1 MTPVFPSTMDVTAR
15 VMSIALR
22 HRKSLTAR
30 DVDPKPSWSG
40 GDERL
45 GLGVKMG
52 APAKRWDVNVLCK
65 KFVRK
70 AVLITSRRYGGKMGS
85 IASDPKNQQRICAN
99 GEPAD
104 HCPGVPFIG
113 QRHCA
118 SRSSRGRQGQQ
129 GFVSTSRMWW
139 RTQIMLRRRA
149 SRCVYIFIL
158 YTLINMSY
166 DMSACI
172 LFSLSLF
179 HALDLAPKL

>member
-1 MTPVFPSTMDVTAR
+1 MSTR
-15 VMSIALR
+15 SR
-22 HRKSLTAR
+22 H
-30 DVDPKPSWSG
+30 G
-40 GDERL
+40 
-45 GLGVKMG
+45 MG
-52 APAKRWDVNVLCK
+52 ETKDWDWESKWEHQQNVGTLMILCK

-179 HALDLAPKL
+179 HALDLAPKP

>member
-1 MTPVFPSTMDVTAR
+1 MSTR
-15 VMSIALR
+15 SR
-22 HRKSLTAR
+22 HGLGETK
-30 DVDPKPSWSG
+30 DW
-40 GDERL
+40 L
-45 GLGVKMG
+45 GLGVK
-52 APAKRWDVNVLCK
+52 WEHQQNVGTLMIRCK

-85 IASDPKNQQRICAN
+85 IASDPKNQQRIC
-99 GEPAD
+99 D
-104 HCPGVPFIG
+104 CPGVPFIG

>member
-1 MTPVFPSTMDVTAR
+1 MTPVFPSTMDVTVR

-22 HRKSLTAR
+22 HRKSSTAH

-45 GLGVKMG
+45 GLGVK
-52 APAKRWDVNVLCK
+52 WEHQQNVGTLMILCK
-65 KFVRK
+65 KFVRR

-104 HCPGVPFIG
+104 YCPGVPFIG

-139 RTQIMLRRRA
+139 RTQTCFDVERAGVYISSYYILLSTCHMTCQRA
-149 SRCVYIFIL
+149 S
-158 YTLINMSY
+158 
-166 DMSACI
+166 
-172 LFSLSLF
+172 FSLSLSRSG
-179 HALDLAPKL
+179 LSS

>member
-1 MTPVFPSTMDVTAR
+1 MDVTVR

-22 HRKSLTAR
+22 HRQSSTAR

-45 GLGVKMG
+45 GLGVK
-52 APAKRWDVNVLCK
+52 WEHQQNVGTLMILCK

-70 AVLITSRRYGGKMGS
+70 AVQTTSRRYGGKMGS

-99 GEPAD
+99 SESAD
-104 HCPGVPFIG
+104 DCPGAPCVG
-113 QRHCA
+113 QRHGA
-118 SRSSRGRQGQQ
+118 PRSSRGRQGQQ
-129 GFVSTSRMWW
+129 GLVSTSRMWW
-139 RTQIMLRRRA
+139 RTQIMLRHRA

-166 DMSACI
+166 DMSACF
-172 LFSLSLF
+172 LFSLSLSRSG
-179 HALDLAPKL
+179 LSS